1 MGAAAKLQRIGLP
14 VAALARP
21 ASVPID
27 TTRTSSPYFSPKSAC
42 APIPRASSGVMIRVS
57 TGAFWRM
64 KSFTS
69 RSTCAYSSGVSAL
82 AWLKSKRSRSGAL
95 SEPRCA
101 T

>member
-1 MGAAAKLQRIGLP
+1 M
-14 VAALARP
+14 
-21 ASVPID
+21 PID
-27 TTRTSSPYFSPKSAC
+27 TTRTLVAVFLAEE
-42 APIPRASSGVMIRVS
+42 APAHRGHGRSSGVMIRVS

-69 RSTCAYSSGVSAL
+69 RSMRDNSSADSAL
-82 AWLKSKRSRSGAL
+82 EWLKSKRSRSGAL

>member
-1 MGAAAKLQRIGLP
+1 
-14 VAALARP
+14 
-21 ASVPID
+21 
-27 TTRTSSPYFSPKSAC
+27 
-42 APIPRASSGVMIRVS
+42 MIRVS

-69 RSTCAYSSGVSAL
+69 RSTCAIRRVNAL
-82 AWLKSKRSRSGAL
+82 PWLKSKRSRSGAF